1 MRNGGTVET
10 KHSLAAGDHTR
21 VRLALCM
28 QTSPISVISY
38 FWHEYIYIGV
48 RGPLG
53 GVCRTAEQ
61 RGAS

>member
-10 KHSLAAGDHTR
+10 KHSLAAADHTR

-38 FWHEYIYIGV
+38 FGMNIYIGV